1 MKKRLNEP
9 TIDNIILW
17 ETQYKWITI
26 TRKNIPFQKSNYY
39 IEWNTIYKYTEKEL
53 SALSNK

>member
-17 ETQYKWITI
+17 ETRYKWITI
-26 TRKNIPFQKSNYY
+26 TRKNIPFQESNYY
-39 IEWNTIYKYTEKEL
+39 IKWNTIHKYTKKEL